1 MKHVI
6 ISVSGGVA
14 EVEYAS
20 EGIAVEIVDFDN
32 MEDSGGSANG
42 YLEGEVIEALIRK
55 AKEEDGSPLY
65 PMFNLTVGD

>member
-6 ISVSGGVA
+6 ISVYGGVA

-20 EGIAVEIVDFDN
+20 EGIEVEIVDFDN
-32 MEDSGGSANG
+32 ME
-42 YLEGEVIEALIRK
+42 EGEVIEALIRK